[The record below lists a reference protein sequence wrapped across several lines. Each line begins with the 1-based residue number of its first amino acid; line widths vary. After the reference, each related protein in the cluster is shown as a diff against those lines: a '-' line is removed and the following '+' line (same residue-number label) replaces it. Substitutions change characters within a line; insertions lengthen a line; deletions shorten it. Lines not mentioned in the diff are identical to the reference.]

1 MRIIM
6 KKMYLILTNSETV
19 FSKFLRLFTKNYYN
33 HVAFTF
39 DDDFNRMYT
48 FARWV
53 TWLPLFS
60 GFEIEN
66 INKGVLKKKPQT
78 ECRIHE
84 IWISDEEYNAI
95 NIKMERFLASPKLMH
110 WYNFAALPCIQF
122 NLPYRS
128 QNSFVCSTFVAYILS
143 DILNFKKKYSYVTPN
158 DYTDLR
164 LPIKY
169 EGVLA
174 EYILERRCK
183 AEARKALIAE
193 RKANQNIGHTNRRI
207 NI

>member
-1 MRIIM
+1 M
-6 KKMYLILTNSETV
+6 KKMYLILMNSETV

-39 DDDFNRMYT
+39 DDDCNRMYT

-78 ECRIHE
+78 ECLIHE
-84 IWISDEEYNAI
+84 IWVSDREYEEINA
-95 NIKMERFLASPKLMH
+95 KMARFLASPRIKH
-110 WYNFAALPCIQF
+110 WYNFFALPCIQF
-122 NLPYRS
+122 HWPYRS
-128 QNSFVCSTFVAYILS
+128 RNSFVCSTFVAYILS

-158 DYTDLR
+158 DYLELR

-174 EYILERRCK
+174 EYILERRRK
-183 AEARKALIAE
+183 AEARNLIAAE
-193 RKANQNIGHTNRRI
+193 RRTNAARNSMARRI